1 MRYKIGFVSL
11 DGGVRFP
18 SARVVNIP
26 LLRHVL
32 RFHCRLLVCLLAG
45 LQKTTILNGFG
56 FSQNSVAR
64 WHVGYR
70 GNHYIVIAISI
81 TLRWD
86 IGHEVMT
93 TIIAYSVSLR
103 MF

>member
-1 MRYKIGFVSL
+1 MRYKSGFVSL

-45 LQKTTILNGFG
+45 FQKTTILNGF
-56 FSQNSVAR
+56 SQNSVAR
-64 WHVGYR
+64 SHVGYR

-86 IGHEVMT
+86 IGHEVMA
-93 TIIAYSVSLR
+93 TISWGLVI
-103 MF
+103 